1 MVVDTS
7 VVLSILFDEVHADWA
22 QNQIE
27 EYSGRL
33 RMSTVNLAETLIHLR
48 DRQPQL
54 AEELE
59 DDLLTSGIRFVA
71 PDLEQAR
78 LAATAR
84 LRWPINLG
92 DCFAYALAIREES
105 PILTLDADFL
115 RVDCPLIMPESG
127 PAPGEHPVTP
137 GS

>member
-7 VVLSILFDEVHADWA
+7 VLLSVLFDEVHADWA
-22 QNQIE
+22 QQQLE
-27 EYSGRL
+27 EYAGRL
-33 RMSTVNLAETLIHLR
+33 RMSTVNLAETLIRLG

-59 DDLLTSGIRFVA
+59 EDLLTSGIRFVA

-78 LAATAR
+78 LAAAAR

-115 RVDCPLIMPESG
+115 RVDCPLIMPERG
-127 PAPGEHPVTP
+127 P
-137 GS
+137 GSNKPPVGPGS